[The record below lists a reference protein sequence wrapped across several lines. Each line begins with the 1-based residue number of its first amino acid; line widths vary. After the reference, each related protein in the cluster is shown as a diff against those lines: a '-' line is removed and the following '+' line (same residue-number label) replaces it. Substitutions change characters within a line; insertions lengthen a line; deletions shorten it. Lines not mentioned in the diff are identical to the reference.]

1 MERIILE
8 KTPPIARVTFNRPEV
23 LNATDPRFVKE
34 LLATGKALAKEKD
47 IRVVLVTGAGRGFCS
62 GIDLKALALDEIKP
76 SWFRLWEEALR
87 TFETLYDKAVICG
100 IRGACIGGG
109 LQFTLA
115 CDMRIAT
122 EDAFF
127 SLTAVRHSIIPGL
140 GTFRLPH
147 VLGLNRGRL
156 LALVATRINAQQ
168 ALEWGVVD
176 KVVKAEGLDA
186 ALHEAAEVFLQTAP
200 TAFRESKKLLSQ
212 CFDLPYNRFLEAYL
226 KGQKACLTSPDH
238 EISSE
243 AYLEKRLPDF
253 TRVLQE
259 RTTRLSGRRLAV
271 MKRRRKPT
279 GVWRDPSRTF
289 HSR

>member
-8 KTPPIARVTFNRPEV
+8 KTPPIARLTFNRPEV
-23 LNATDPRFVKE
+23 FNATDLPFVKE
-34 LLATGKALAKEKD
+34 LQATGKTLAKEKD

-62 GIDLKALALDEIKP
+62 GIDLKALSRNEIKP
-76 SWFRLWEEALR
+76 SWFRQWEDTVR

-100 IRGACIGGG
+100 IHGACIGGG

-147 VLGLNRGRL
+147 ALGLNHGKL
-156 LALVATRINAQQ
+156 LALVATRINARQ

-176 KVVKAEGLDA
+176 KVVKAEELDA
-186 ALHEAAEVFLQTAP
+186 ALNEAAEMFLQNAP
-200 TAFRESKKLLSQ
+200 TAFRETKKLLVQ
-212 CFDLPYNRFLEAYL
+212 CFDLPYTRFLAAYL
-226 KGQKACLTSPDH
+226 KGQKTCLTSPDH
-238 EISSE
+238 ALSSE
-243 AYLEKRLPDF
+243 AYLEERPPDF
-253 TRVLQE
+253 SQVPQQ
-259 RTTRLSGRRLAV
+259 RTPRLAGHKLAAV
-271 MKRRRKPT
+271 RKRKAPRSRARRPRR
-279 GVWRDPSRTF
+279 VSQP
-289 HSR
+289 